1 MMLPFYC
8 HQNSLLLSHFLT
20 LKNTNTFSA
29 LSQPPQKTET
39 MPLPH
44 TLFFFFLLQHILT
57 FTIATPSTTILEGT
71 TTLRSPNNTFE
82 LGIFN
87 LQPSNNFYLSIRYTS
102 LPTQILIWV
111 ANRHQPAPS
120 QPNTTLQ
127 LTNCH
132 VSLTHPQT
140 SLPLWQTP
148 KSPSFSSCNLQLLET
163 GNLVLL
169 SSENDTVLW
178 QSFDEPTDTWLPG
191 MNLTQTRS
199 LVSWKT
205 KTDPS
210 PGLYSLRLKPPNY
223 GELELVFNGTDS
235 YWSTGNWT
243 GDSFLGI
250 PEMTNPYIY
259 RFHFEKPFTEDA
271 SFGFTERTS
280 DSGLLPTRF
289 RLEPQGQ
296 VQQYTWWKQA
306 GTWNRFWFKPELCQV
321 RGLCGSF
328 GVCNGQES
336 SYCGCV
342 HGFVPSDE
350 VGWRNGD
357 YSLGCVREKKDS
369 CVKRD
374 DFQDMGLVKFGYGS
388 MNISKAKSLSF
399 CESKCLGSC
408 ECVGLTFSDGS
419 GLCRNFYGS
428 VFDFQ
433 NVSSVGD
440 GGGVLRVRVPRERNG
455 EVLDRTVLI
464 VAVLVGSAAV
474 SGVVVVTLLVLVKK
488 KRKKELEEED
498 GFVQMLNLR
507 VFSYK
512 ELQLATRG
520 FSEKVGHGGFG
531 TVFQGELSD
540 STLVAVKRLERP
552 GGGEKEF
559 RAEVSTIGNI
569 QHVNLVRLRG
579 FCSENAHRLLV
590 YEFMQNGA
598 LSAYLRK
605 EGPSLSW
612 DVRFRVA
619 VGTAKGIA
627 YLHEE
632 CRNCII
638 HCDIKPE
645 NILLDSDFTA
655 KVSDFGLAKLIGRD
669 FSRVLATMRGTW
681 GYVAPEWISGVAIT
695 TKADVYSYG
704 MTLLE
709 LIGGRRNVEAPP
721 SAGGCDRDK
730 ESDCETGER
739 WFFPPWAA
747 QQIIDDNVADVMDKK
762 LGDVYNIEEAR
773 RVGLVAV
780 WCIQDDEAMRPTMGM
795 VVKMLEG
802 LVEVSVPPPPKLLQA
817 LVTGES
823 FHGVKADSGY
833 EIATGGSLSGGNL
846 EVSTADSES
855 YVGDAYSSL
864 LGN

>member
-1 MMLPFYC
+1 
-8 HQNSLLLSHFLT
+8 
-20 LKNTNTFSA
+20 
-29 LSQPPQKTET
+29 
-39 MPLPH
+39 MPLSY
-44 TLFFFFLLQHILT
+44 TLFFFFFLQRILT
-57 FTIATPSTTILEGT
+57 FTIATSSTTIILEGS

-87 LQPSNNFYLSIRYTS
+87 LPSSNNFYLAIRYAS
-102 LPTQILIWV
+102 LSKQTLIWV
-111 ANRHQPAPS
+111 ANRRQPSPT
-120 QPNTTLQ
+120 QTNTTLQ
-127 LTNCH
+127 LTNTTTTCH
-132 VSLTHPQT
+132 LSLTHPQT

-148 KSPSFSSCNLQLLET
+148 TPKGPSFSSCNVQLLEN

-169 SSENDTVLW
+169 SSENGTVLW
-178 QSFDEPTDTWLPG
+178 QSFDEPTDKWLPG
-191 MNLTQTRS
+191 MNLTRTQS

-205 KTDPS
+205 ETDPS
-210 PGLYSLRLKPPNY
+210 PGLYSLRLKPPDY

-243 GDSFLGI
+243 GNFFTGI

-259 RFHFEKPFTEDA
+259 RFHFEEPFTAAA
-271 SFGFTERTS
+271 SFGFTETTS
-280 DSGLLPTRF
+280 DSGFVPTMF
-289 RLEPQGQ
+289 RLEPHGQ

-306 GTWNRFWFKPELCQV
+306 GAWNKFWFKPEVCQV
-321 RGLCGSF
+321 RGLCGRF
-328 GVCNGQES
+328 GVCKGHES
-336 SYCGCV
+336 SELCV
-342 HGFVPSDE
+342 CVDGFGPSDE
-350 VGWRNGD
+350 VGWGNGD
-357 YSLGCVREKKDS
+357 YTMGCVRKKMDS
-369 CVKRD
+369 CDKRD
-374 DFQDMGLVKFGYGS
+374 GFQDMGLVKFGSGS
-388 MNISKAKSLSF
+388 VNFSKAKSRSF

-408 ECVGLTFSDGS
+408 ECVGLTFSEGS
-419 GLCRNFYGS
+419 GLCKNFYGS

-433 NVSSVGD
+433 NVSSVGLGVGD
-440 GGGVLRVRVPRERNG
+440 GGGALYVRVPRDGNEKG
-455 EVLDRTVLI
+455 LDSKVLI
-464 VAVLVGSAAV
+464 VAVLVGSVAV
-474 SGVVVVTLLVLVKK
+474 LGVVVVTLLVLVKK

-498 GFVQMLNLR
+498 RFIQMLNLR
-507 VFSYK
+507 MFSYK

-552 GGGEKEF
+552 GSGEKEF

-598 LSAYLRK
+598 LSAYLRR

-645 NILLDSDFTA
+645 NILLDSGFNA
-655 KVSDFGLAKLIGRD
+655 KVSDFGLAKLMGRD

-695 TKADVYSYG
+695 AKADVYSYG

-709 LIGGRRNVEAPP
+709 LIGGRRNIETLP
-721 SAGGCDRDK
+721 SAGGCDRGK
-730 ESDCETGER
+730 ESGCEMGER

-747 QQIIDDNVADVMDKK
+747 RQIIDGNVASVIDKK
-762 LGDVYNIEEAR
+762 LGDAYNIEEAR
-773 RVGLVAV
+773 RVSLVAV
-780 WCIQDDEAMRPTMGM
+780 WCIQDDEAIRPTMDM
-795 VVKMLEG
+795 VVKMLKG
-802 LVEVSVPPPPKLLQA
+802 LVEIRDPPLPNLLQA

-823 FHGVKADSGY
+823 FQGVKSDSGN
-833 EIATGGSLSGGNL
+833 EISTGGGLSGGNL
-846 EVSTADSES
+846 EVSIADSES
-855 YVGDAYSSL
+855 YVGDAFPSPMDV
-864 LGN
+864 NVNVDVR